1 MAELAESVGL
11 PKNLT
16 ELGIG
21 EDDVPFLVKDALAV
35 TRLMKTIPI
44 LCRARMLNECFG
56 QRSPGGH
63 RDGLQ

>member
-35 TRLMKTIPI
+35 TRLMKTIPPS
-44 LCRARMLNECFG
+44 CVERGC
-56 QRSPGGH
+56 
-63 RDGLQ
+63 